1 MNIDLYQ
8 TATGL
13 LEKIRRK
20 DISALELLED
30 HLQQIEERNPE
41 INAVV
46 ITDAERATERAKGAD
61 EALTRGES
69 WGPLHGLPM
78 TVKDAFEVEGLA
90 STGGSPKWKGHV
102 PKRNADVVQRLVD
115 AGAIVFGKTNVPML
129 SGDFQTFND
138 IYGIT
143 NNPWDV
149 TKTPGGSSGGA
160 AATTSPNIANCSYV
174 KLKISIVSPISCQ
187 PFWSFLLSKPLLSS

>member
-13 LEKIRRK
+13 LEKIQK
-20 DISALELLED
+20 KEISALELLEV
-30 HLQQIEERNPE
+30 HLQKIEAVNPE

-46 ITDAERATERAKGAD
+46 VTDAERAMERAKAAD
-61 EALTRGES
+61 EALTHGES

-78 TVKDAFEVEGLA
+78 TVKDSFEVEGIT
-90 STGGSPKWKGHV
+90 STGGSPKWKDHFPV
-102 PKRNADVVQRLVD
+102 RNADAVQRLVD
-115 AGAIVFGKTNVPML
+115 AGAIVFGKTNVPLL

-138 IYGIT
+138 IYGTT

-149 TKTPGGSSGGA
+149 SKTPGGSSGGA
-160 AATTSPNIANCSYV
+160 AAGWAPSAPWPS
-174 KLKISIVSPISCQ
+174 
-187 PFWSFLLSKPLLSS
+187 

>member
-78 TVKDAFEVEGLA
+78 TVKDAFEVE
-90 STGGSPKWKGHV
+90 
-102 PKRNADVVQRLVD
+102 
-115 AGAIVFGKTNVPML
+115 
-129 SGDFQTFND
+129 
-138 IYGIT
+138 
-143 NNPWDV
+143 
-149 TKTPGGSSGGA
+149 
-160 AATTSPNIANCSYV
+160 
-174 KLKISIVSPISCQ
+174 
-187 PFWSFLLSKPLLSS
+187 